1 MIRNQIPRGLTE
13 RGVQGCKGSVPHC
26 HIIPLQYWKYKLIL
40 REWEEKSW
48 TWHGN
53 YQEYQ
58 LWGKAQEAACRG
70 EYKNILGKSIWKYLF
85 IEHGKH
91 FMLFQFFA
99 YFCLL
104 FLYLLSLY
112 YDAVFFLLQFITLSK
127 DSKRIHRRIK
137 NRNLTKNSW

>member
-26 HIIPLQYWKYKLIL
+26 QIIPLQYWKYKLVL

-48 TWHGN
+48 ICHGN

-58 LWGKAQEAACRG
+58 LWGKEQEAASRG

-85 IEHGKH
+85 IESVENI
-91 FMLFQFFA
+91 LCFFN
-99 YFCLL
+99 
-104 FLYLLSLY
+104 SLH
-112 YDAVFFLLQFITLSK
+112 TLSTV
-127 DSKRIHRRIK
+127 SLPSLTFLQCCVFSL
-137 NRNLTKNSW
+137 NLSHFPRTQRELIEE